1 LKCIKISEPEGK
13 RQLGLQ
19 LQLQLQSRYKLED
32 NIKMILKEVG
42 ENNKDWIHLVQQRDK
57 LQAFANTVM
66 DLWVP

>member
-1 LKCIKISEPEGK
+1 
-13 RQLGLQ
+13 
-19 LQLQLQSRYKLED
+19 
-32 NIKMILKEVG
+32 MILKEVG